1 MSVDYCESPVPKLRA
16 IINDEDLY
24 HDGISTVLGSTI
36 HEGPKMKMFK
46 KVGFCIS
53 IFFLLLTIAMH
64 LAVEEVRSELGGK
77 MVIAIASTMVGEYIC
92 LFILTFDA
100 DDIVGNVSKSSGNC
114 IALGS
119 ICLSKR

>member
-1 MSVDYCESPVPKLRA
+1 MKL
-16 IINDEDLY
+16 
-24 HDGISTVLGSTI
+24 
-36 HEGPKMKMFK
+36 FK
-46 KVGFCIS
+46 KFGFCIS